1 MYGIREMEKRFSG
14 RGAVP
19 LPVCLFRVDLKQEP
33 GKTRYGLETKI
44 RSDHQA
50 RGMTTGMMVRDKWA
64 GQERR

>member
-1 MYGIREMEKRFSG
+1 M
-14 RGAVP
+14 P
-19 LPVCLFRVDLKQEP
+19 LPVCLFQVDLKQEP
-33 GKTRYGLETKI
+33 GKNRYGLETKI